1 MVLQNCRKMS
11 TEEKRRLS
19 SAIAK
24 LCPEDIDKAVEIV
37 AQRNPDF
44 QAAREDVEINMDAQT
59 ESTLWKLKFFIRDA
73 LHDWKNSPN
82 INEDNLVILHE
93 QKQGIQIT
101 YRTHIQAGR

>member
-1 MVLQNCRKMS
+1 MS

-44 QAAREDVEINMDAQT
+44 QAAREDVEINMDAQVI
-59 ESTLWKLKFFIRDA
+59 TL
-73 LHDWKNSPN
+73 SQ
-82 INEDNLVILHE
+82 LVFSKGFL
-93 QKQGIQIT
+93 
-101 YRTHIQAGR
+101 